1 MFKKSSIVL
10 LAFFYIITLLPFP
23 SLGAA
28 SPSIVINNQLLHTA
42 VPPIIVEDRTL
53 APVRGVFEEL
63 GATVK
68 WEEETQTVRI
78 TRDNLLITMR
88 INQRNAYINGN
99 RHVLDSAPIIY
110 KNYTMVPLRFISEA
124 LAAEVTWDSQTRTV
138 YINTETFNRW
148 QSLCNARG
156 VAMGEEESRVL
167 SILGSPLR
175 IAPSAYGFNW
185 WVYNSTYRDYLLV
198 GIQNHKVVGMYS
210 NAPVWKSDSGLTLG
224 ATRSKVRAVL
234 GTPSKQIRKGN
245 TLFMVSNPEE
255 RDVFL
260 VNKVYLTAMYDSQ
273 NNYKVN
279 SFLLIDSQIEEA
291 INGYRVNGS
300 IALRDSLE
308 KQTLDLVNV
317 ERVKRGLSI
326 LTWDA
331 DIANVARK
339 HSQDMQRR
347 NYFAHDNPDGK
358 TPFDRIEAGG
368 IDYWM
373 AGENIALNYN
383 AISAHESLMNSPG
396 HRKNILEKDF
406 KHLGVGISFD
416 DPDYLYLT
424 QNFYTPR

>member
-1 MFKKSSIVL
+1 MFKKTSIIL
-10 LAFFYIITLLPFP
+10 LAFFYIITLFP
-23 SLGAA
+23 MPGLGTT
-28 SPSIVINNQLLHTA
+28 SPSIVINGKLLHTA
-42 VPPIIVEDRTL
+42 VSPIIIENRTL

-63 GATVK
+63 GATVE
-68 WEEETQTVRI
+68 WQGQSQTVHI
-78 TRDNLLITMR
+78 TRDDLLITMR
-88 INQRNAYINGN
+88 INKRNAYINGN
-99 RHVLDSAPIIY
+99 RYIMDTVPIIY
-110 KNYTMVPLRFISEA
+110 KDCTMVPLRFISEA
-124 LAAEVTWDSQTRTV
+124 LEAEVAWDGQTRTV
-138 YINTETFNRW
+138 HINTEQDNRW

-156 VAMGEEESRVL
+156 IAIRDQESLVL

-185 WVYNSTYRDYLLV
+185 WVYNSNYRDYLLV
-198 GIQNHKVVGMYS
+198 GIQNHKVVGLYS
-210 NAPVWKSDSGLTLG
+210 NAPVWESDSGLTLG
-224 ATRSKVRAVL
+224 ATRSKVQAAL
-234 GTPSKQIRKGN
+234 GKPIKEIRKGN
-245 TLFMVSNPEE
+245 TLYKVSNPEQ
-255 RDVFL
+255 RDIFL
-260 VNKVYLTAMYDSQ
+260 VNQVYFTAMYDGQ

-279 SFLLIDSQIEEA
+279 SFLLIDSRTEEA
-291 INGYRVNGS
+291 IDGYRISGS

-331 DIANVARK
+331 DIASVARK

-358 TPFDRIEAGG
+358 TPFDRIESAG
-368 IDYWM
+368 IDYRA

-396 HRKNILEKDF
+396 HRNNILEKDF

>member
-1 MFKKSSIVL
+1 M
-10 LAFFYIITLLPFP
+10 
-23 SLGAA
+23 
-28 SPSIVINNQLLHTA
+28 
-42 VPPIIVEDRTL
+42 
-53 APVRGVFEEL
+53 
-63 GATVK
+63 
-68 WEEETQTVRI
+68 
-78 TRDNLLITMR
+78 LITMR

-291 INGYRVNGS
+291 INE
-300 IALRDSLE
+300 L
-308 KQTLDLVNV
+308 
-317 ERVKRGLSI
+317 
-326 LTWDA
+326 
-331 DIANVARK
+331 
-339 HSQDMQRR
+339 
-347 NYFAHDNPDGK
+347 
-358 TPFDRIEAGG
+358 
-368 IDYWM
+368 
-373 AGENIALNYN
+373 
-383 AISAHESLMNSPG
+383 PG
-396 HRKNILEKDF
+396 
-406 KHLGVGISFD
+406 
-416 DPDYLYLT
+416 
-424 QNFYTPR
+424 